1 MTGSIHLHLLKH
13 SISSQKQVLGSFER
27 LAISKFRLLS
37 EALNQDQHVSQAA
50 LSLFACMMV

>member
-13 SISSQKQVLGSFER
+13 SISSQKQVLSSFER

-37 EALNQDQHVSQAA
+37 EALNQGQHVSQAA
-50 LSLFACMMV
+50 LSLFARMMV